1 MRNVL
6 FSCGNAPGL
15 PTGYGG
21 QGFLALKAFVA
32 QGLHVTVLAWNLS
45 APMFQPHTEYTTE
58 DVIRMSP
65 SMSDITKHDPT
76 FPWASIRWMCN
87 PYNQF
92 PCTIQ
97 KRDLNKMIVDTNA
110 DLFVALQ
117 DIFMF
122 EPGPFLCLSAV
133 WLPLHFTPVEHPT
146 VLSLSD
152 FDLQLPISGWGA
164 TLLSALQGNETT
176 MRHVEVVPHGR
187 DITVFSPGDAIDTRA
202 KWGWPEDAFVCL
214 MVASN
219 SEESGRKAFDAQIQ
233 AFKHFADKNPR
244 AWLHI
249 HAETTRAYDIP
260 RILEIFG
267 LFETRSAWVDWKD
280 GRKRTLGD
288 AVIRGS
294 CVSITSAHLLTRL
307 DDNDMANMYRAADV
321 LLAAT
326 CSEGCGVPIL
336 EAQLCGT
343 PVVTTRTTAMWEE
356 TMLGVSVPPCQWIA
370 RSDFNSGWWLPD
382 ARAVGD
388 ALYDI
393 SQWTSE
399 HLADERAKHLPRLH
413 NEFGNE
419 TIVRKWGNVLTKCN
433 TPEMVLSKGR
443 LLLLE
448 VSTKLRKTLR
458 LASKMHEELE
468 VQKKI
473 LGKQLYQR
481 SIQEYLQQL
490 YFESL

>member
-21 QGFLALKAFVA
+21 QGFLALKAFVSA
-32 QGLHVTVLAWNLS
+32 GMHVTVLAWNLS
-45 APMFQPHTEYTTE
+45 MPVFQPHTQYTTE
-58 DVIRMSP
+58 DVIRMNP
-65 SMSDITKHDPT
+65 TMADITLHDPT

-87 PYNQF
+87 PYTQF

-97 KRDLNKMIVDTNA
+97 KRDLNKMIVDTDA

-152 FDLQLPISGWGA
+152 FDVQLPISGWGA
-164 TLLSALQGNETT
+164 TLLSALQGDETT

-187 DITVFSPGDAIDTRA
+187 DHTVFSPEAIASDTRA
-202 KWGWPEDAFVCL
+202 KWGWPDDAFVCL

-233 AFKHFADKNPR
+233 AFKLFRDKNPR

-267 LFETRSAWVDWKD
+267 LFSTRSAWIDWND
-280 GRKRTLGD
+280 SRKRTIGD
-288 AVIRGS
+288 AVIVGS
-294 CVSITSAHLLTRL
+294 CVSITSAHLLTRI
-307 DDNDMANMYRAADV
+307 DDHGMANMYRAADV

-356 TMLGVSVPPCQWIA
+356 TMLGISVPPCQWIA

-382 ARAVGD
+382 ARGVSD
-388 ALYDI
+388 ALYEI

-399 HLADERAKHLPRLH
+399 HLANERVLQLPKLRK
-413 NEFGNE
+413 EFGND
-419 TIVRKWGNVLTKCN
+419 TIVRKWGAVLAKCN
-433 TPEMVLSKGR
+433 EPEVMLSKGR
-443 LLLLE
+443 LLLLA
-448 VSTKLRKTLR
+448 VSTRLRKTLYDVSVKR
-458 LASKMHEELE
+458 EEFDR
-468 VQKKI
+468 QKNVI
-473 LGKQLYQR
+473 GRQLHDAVVR
-481 SIQEYLQQL
+481 EYVRTVC
-490 YFESL
+490 

>member
-1 MRNVL
+1 MKNVL

-21 QGFLALKAFVA
+21 QGFLALKAFVSA
-32 QGLHVTVLAWNLS
+32 GLHVTVLAWNLS
-45 APMFQPHTEYTTE
+45 MPTFQPHTVYTTE
-58 DVIRMSP
+58 DVIRMNP
-65 SMSDITKHDPT
+65 AMGEITKHDPT
-76 FPWASIRWMCN
+76 FPWASIRWLSN
-87 PYNQF
+87 PYSQF

-97 KRDLNKMIVDTNA
+97 KRDLNKMIVDTAA
-110 DLFVALQ
+110 DLFVSLQ

-187 DITVFSPGDAIDTRA
+187 DITVFSPSSTSRSDTRA
-202 KWGWPEDAFVCL
+202 IWGWPEDAFVCL

-233 AFKHFADKNPR
+233 AFKIFQDKNPR

-267 LFETRSAWVDWKD
+267 LFSTRSAWIDWKD
-280 GRKRTLGD
+280 NRKRTLVD
-288 AVIRGS
+288 AVIVGPN
-294 CVSITSAHLLTRL
+294 VSLTSAHLLTRV
-307 DDNDMANMYRAADV
+307 DDEGMANMYRAADV

-356 TMLGVSVPPCQWIA
+356 TMLGLSVPPCQWIA

-382 ARAVGD
+382 ARGVAN

-399 HLADERAKHLPRLH
+399 YREAERAKQLPKLQK
-413 NEFGNE
+413 EFSNE
-419 TIVRKWGNVLTKCN
+419 TIVKKWAAVLAKK
-433 TPEMVLSKGR
+433 PEDMLSKER
-443 LLLLE
+443 LLLLK
-448 VSTKLRKTLR
+448 VSSTLKETLSKTSAKRAEFDLQKTLIGSQIR
-458 LASKMHEELE
+458 EKAVH
-468 VQKKI
+468 
-473 LGKQLYQR
+473 
-481 SIQEYLQQL
+481 EYLETL
-490 YFESL
+490 C

>member
-21 QGFLALKAFVA
+21 QGFLALKAFVSA
-32 QGLHVTVLAWNLS
+32 GMHVTVLAWNLS
-45 APMFQPHTEYTTE
+45 MPLFQAHTVYTTE
-58 DVIRMSP
+58 DVIRMNP
-65 SMSDITKHDPT
+65 SMGDITKHDPT

-87 PYNQF
+87 PYSTF

-97 KRDLNKMIVDTNA
+97 KRDLNKMIVDTDA

-122 EPGPFLCLSAV
+122 EPGPFMCLSAV

-187 DITVFSPGDAIDTRA
+187 DLAVFKSSPGDTRA
-202 KWGWPEDAFVCL
+202 TWGWPDDAFVCL

-233 AFKHFADKNPR
+233 AFKLFHDKNPR

-249 HAETTRAYDIP
+249 HAENTRAYDIP

-267 LFETRSAWVDWKD
+267 LFSTRSAWVDWKD
-280 GRKRTLGD
+280 SRKRTLPD
-288 AVIRGS
+288 AIIRGPR
-294 CVSITSAHLLTRL
+294 VSVTSAHLLTRL
-307 DDNDMANMYRAADV
+307 DDFDMAKMYSAADV

-343 PVVTTRTTAMWEE
+343 PVVTNRTTAMWEE
-356 TMLGVSVPPCQWIA
+356 TMLGISVPPCQWIA

-382 ARAVGD
+382 ARGVAD
-388 ALYDI
+388 ALYTI
-393 SQWTSE
+393 SQWPSE
-399 HLADERAKHLPRLH
+399 YLDEERRKHLPRLQR
-413 NEFGNE
+413 EFSNE
-419 TIVRKWGNVLTKCN
+419 TIVRKWAAVLEKCK
-433 TPEMVLSKGR
+433 TPEVMLSEKR
-443 LLLLE
+443 MLLLR
-448 VSTKLRKTLR
+448 VATKLRKSTGILATKREEFERKKTLVKCHLR
-458 LASKMHEELE
+458 DASVRQYLE
-468 VQKKI
+468 TVLKVAA
-473 LGKQLYQR
+473 
-481 SIQEYLQQL
+481 
-490 YFESL
+490 

>member
-21 QGFLALKAFVA
+21 QGFLALKAFVTS
-32 QGLHVTVLAWNLS
+32 GLHVTVLAWNLS
-45 APMFQPHTEYTTE
+45 APVFQPHTVYTTE
-58 DVIRMSP
+58 DVIRMNP

-87 PYNQF
+87 PYAQF
-92 PCTIQ
+92 PCTIM
-97 KRDLNKMIVDTNA
+97 KRDLNKMIVDTDA
-110 DLFVALQ
+110 DLFVSLQ

-146 VLSLSD
+146 VMSLSD
-152 FDLQLPISGWGA
+152 FDIQLPISGWGA

-187 DITVFSPGDAIDTRA
+187 DLTVFSHSPDRGDTRT
-202 KWGWPEDAFVCL
+202 KWGWPDDAFVCL

-233 AFKHFADKNPR
+233 AFKLFQMKNPR

-267 LFETRSAWVDWKD
+267 LFSTRSAWVDWRD
-280 GRKRTLGD
+280 NRKRTMGD
-288 AVIRGS
+288 AVIVGS
-294 CVSITSAHLLTRL
+294 CVSMTSAHLLTRI
-307 DDNDMANMYRAADV
+307 NDSEMADLYRAADV

-343 PVVTTRTTAMWEE
+343 PVVTNRTTAMWEE
-356 TMLGVSVPPCQWIA
+356 TMLGISVPPCQWIA
-370 RSDFNSGWWLPD
+370 RCDFNSGWWLPD
-382 ARAVGD
+382 ARGVAE

-393 SQWTSE
+393 SQWPSE
-399 HLADERAKHLPRLH
+399 RLDEERRKHLPRLQK
-413 NEFGNE
+413 EFSNE
-419 TIVRKWGNVLTKCN
+419 TVVQKWG
-433 TPEMVLSKGR
+433 EVLSKCKNPKLILSSQR
-443 LLLLE
+443 LQLLG
-448 VSTKLRKTLR
+448 VAHTLRKSLETLSLKR
-458 LASKMHEELE
+458 EEYALQKNVISRQLRDATVRDYLRELLA
-468 VQKKI
+468 
-473 LGKQLYQR
+473 
-481 SIQEYLQQL
+481 
-490 YFESL
+490 